1 VRISKISR
9 KTAETDIQLSLNIDG
24 EGNGNEINTGIGFFN
39 HMLILMTKHGFLDLE
54 ITCKGDLDVDFH
66 HTVEDVGIV
75 LGQAFKEAIGDKN
88 GIERY
93 ATAFTPMDESLSLLS
108 IDISGRPYLYF
119 DADIPVEKVGNFDT
133 ELVEEFFRAFVNQSS
148 VTLHVKLIHG
158 KNSHHIIES
167 IFKGFGRVLN
177 EATKINGKVK
187 GVRSTKGML

>member
-1 VRISKISR
+1 MRISKISR